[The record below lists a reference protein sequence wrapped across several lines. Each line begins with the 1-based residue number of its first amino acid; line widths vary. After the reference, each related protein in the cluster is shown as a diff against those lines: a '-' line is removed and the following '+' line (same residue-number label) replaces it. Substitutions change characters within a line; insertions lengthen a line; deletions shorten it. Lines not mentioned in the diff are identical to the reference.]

1 MRLRWLVIFIILFS
15 SQTFHI
21 SAQTANSLYEGG
33 ITKFKQNDLNGAIAE
48 FTKCITKNEI
58 FYDAYI
64 SRGDCYTAQKKFDE
78 ALKDFSKALEIYPNY
93 YPAYLKRAETYS
105 LAGDDKKALA
115 DYAKAIEIKKDK
127 EDAYLY
133 RAKLF
138 KKNNELKQAL
148 NDLNTA
154 TKINSLNAEVF
165 FQRAQIYEIQKKNK
179 EAISDFTT
187 AIRLK
192 PDYAEAYYQRGIQHI
207 KLNDYI
213 AAGKDFEKAIELKIL
228 NKEVFT
234 YKALA
239 DFNSGRWIEAIEAYS
254 ILFTTYEVKDPESY
268 YNRGVCYY
276 NTGKSGEALK
286 DLSKA
291 SQLNPKNDSALVW
304 IATIYSEQNNIKN
317 AQTYYNKA
325 ISVNPG
331 NHKAYAGRATI
342 FFAQQKYEQAIQDW
356 NIALKSSP
364 DPEWYFERALCK
376 ESLKD
381 KKGMCEDLRAA
392 ADLGNKKAA
401 QKMEYDCKQE
411 EQIKLY

>member
-1 MRLRWLVIFIILFS
+1 MRLRCLLFFIVLFS
-15 SQTFHI
+15 SQTTLI
-21 SAQTANSLYEGG
+21 YAQTANSLYEGG
-33 ITKFKQNDLNGAIAE
+33 ISKFKQNDLSGAIAE
-48 FTKCITKNEI
+48 FTKCIEKNEI

-64 SRGDCYTAQKKFDE
+64 SRGDCYTAQKKFNE

-93 YPAYLKRAETYS
+93 YPVYIKRAEAYS
-105 LAGDDKKALA
+105 LAGDDKKALT

-127 EDAYLY
+127 EDAYLC
-133 RAKLF
+133 RAKLYQ
-138 KKNNELKQAL
+138 KNNELKQAL

-207 KLNDYI
+207 KLSDYL

-228 NKEVFT
+228 NKEIYT

-239 DFNSGRWIEAIEAYS
+239 NLNSGIWNEAIEAYNV
-254 ILFTTYEVKDPESY
+254 LFTTYEVKDADLF
-268 YNRGVCYY
+268 YNRGICYY
-276 NTGKSGEALK
+276 NTGKSDEALK

-291 SQLNPKNDSALVW
+291 TQLNPKNDSAYVR
-304 IATIYSEQNNIKN
+304 IATIHSEQNNIKN
-317 AQTYYNKA
+317 AQVYYNKA

-331 NHKAYAGRATI
+331 NHKAYAGRAKT
-342 FFAQQKYEQAIQDW
+342 FFALQKYKLAIQDW

-364 DPEWYFERALCK
+364 DPEWYFQRALCK

-401 QKMEYDCKQE
+401 QKIEYDCKEE